1 MLKLYLSE
9 QNLMHLVQV
18 RYEPLCLRK
27 LVSYSVRIEG
37 TSDRDFSEMISVGKK
52 VFRSCCLYGGSISP
66 RTWYISLLAPV
77 HCQESIEKL
86 KLGLGINTMEDREQ
100 KHQIIK
106 KYSDNTTVQ
115 DRWPHVFRHEFIQL
129 VYLREHG
136 FDLSRYRK
144 RNTRYI
150 PDLVEGHCACDV
162 KLTNLQCDICNF
174 GNIKKIIAE
183 IDAAV

>member
-1 MLKLYLSE
+1 MIKLYLSE

-18 RYEPLCLRK
+18 HYEPLCIHK
-27 LVSYSVRIEG
+27 LVSCSVRKED

-52 VFRSCCLYGGSISP
+52 VFRSCCLYDGSISP
-66 RTWYISLLAPV
+66 SMWYISLLAPV
-77 HCQESIEKL
+77 NFQESIEKL
-86 KLGLGINTMEDREQ
+86 KLGLGINTMENREQ

-129 VYLREHG
+129 VYLRDHG

-144 RNTRYI
+144 RNTRHK
-150 PDLVEGHCACDV
+150 PDLVEGHCACDL
-162 KLTNLQCDICNF
+162 KLTGLQCDICNS
-174 GNIKKIIAE
+174 GNMKKIIDE
-183 IDAAV
+183 IDATV